1 MSDEEEIS
9 KIEELKKQL
18 DFFLA
23 TFDMR
28 NKEDEMIATAVFN
41 FIIRQLNADS
51 LRGEINIEEYRIL
64 VLESVRSL
72 FKLIFVE
79 TFETEGKTATQL
91 DKEFL
96 RRQVI
101 FTSAKNFM
109 LMLFSRVLYGRD
121 REIIIKEIEARYAL
135 IRQQRVGE

>member
-1 MSDEEEIS
+1 
-9 KIEELKKQL
+9 
-18 DFFLA
+18 
-23 TFDMR
+23 MR

-79 TFETEGKTATQL
+79 TFETEGKTAVQL